1 MREKMRNKKL
11 ILLLLF
17 FGLAAFFLSGK
28 TVIKDVEYFKGE
40 DFVQLHFATDS
51 IIPIPDLFYPIE
63 DNFKFIVMRIEDVAF
78 KGKNEKYFF
87 NSPVIK
93 EIELKTREK
102 NLDVEIKLK
111 DKVSYRVFS
120 NRNGLYIEFPITQ
133 DPAVKEIAAAPAK
146 KSKKARVQ
154 PKKNPLAFKPE
165 KVTGFSGKGVLKTV
179 RLDERSGE
187 MLRFGIVLSNKV
199 NYKVIPLEK
208 KPVRL
213 AIDLHNVK
221 SRKIRKNFGLLNV
234 KGVRGAYNSPAVFRV
249 VFDLDYLKEYNVA
262 YNGNTL
268 EVEFN
273 KNNLAKNE
281 SAKQPVKTI
290 PTSSQTL
297 KKAASKPVQIPVN
310 KVRDEAFIERLKR
323 KGKVFEKKP
332 VTEKIVKDSGPASTV
347 KLNAKP
353 EFFSEEK
360 SSTDKKDSDNFIRIE
375 HDEGPSQIA
384 YLKNTIEEGRK
395 EYTGTPM
402 DFSFKNADLAN
413 VLKFIAQVSNLNI
426 VIDPGVTGRISS
438 ELKQVPWDQALEL
451 FLKINSL
458 DMILEGNILRIGDV
472 DKLAKEA
479 EKRRK
484 LQEARQMEGNLEVIT
499 RKLSYAKAKDVVSIL
514 TKQLS
519 KRGEIV
525 VDERTNMLIISE
537 VAENISVID
546 KLIDTLDSSNP
557 QVSIEAK
564 IVETSTSFL
573 KSVGIQWG
581 TNFTADSFHGNQTNL
596 TFPNTIGISGDQ
608 VSNQLNP
615 GIPSPLDGG
624 GYAVNVPAT
633 GAANSGIVF
642 SLANAANTFQ
652 ITTALSAMESS
663 GKGRIISA
671 PKITTQDN
679 MEAKIVQGARI
690 PIQTTQNN
698 TVTVRY
704 ENAALE
710 LVVTPHITAKGTI
723 VMDVSIKNDYPDW
736 GNTVLGNPQI
746 ITQEVQD
753 TVTSNDG
760 GTIVIGGI
768 FKVEDSNTSDKVP
781 FLSKIPILGSLFKN
795 SYKRRDQKELL
806 IFITPRIVK

>member
-1 MREKMRNKKL
+1 MRNKKL
-11 ILLLLF
+11 ILMLAYF
-17 FGLAAFFLSGK
+17 VLAAFFLSGK

-63 DNFKFIVMRIEDVAF
+63 DNFKFIVMRIEDVTF
-78 KGKNEKYFF
+78 KGKDEKFFF

-93 EIELKTREK
+93 EIELKTRDK

-120 NRNGLYIEFPITQ
+120 NRNGLYIEFPIFKKTSET
-133 DPAVKEIAAAPAK
+133 EIASVPLQK
-146 KSKKARVQ
+146 NKKAID
-154 PKKNPLAFKPE
+154 KTAEKPLNFKSE
-165 KVTGFSGKGVLKTV
+165 KVTGFSGSGVLRNVKFK
-179 RLDERSGE
+179 ERKGDVI
-187 MLRFGIVLSNKV
+187 RFEIALSNKV
-199 NYKVIPLEK
+199 NYKIIPLEK
-208 KPVRL
+208 KPARL

-221 SRKIRKNFGLLNV
+221 SKKINKKIGLLNV
-234 KGVRGAYNSPAVFRV
+234 KGIRGSYNSPETFRI
-249 VFDLDYLKEYNVA
+249 VFDLDYLREYNVS
-262 YNGNTL
+262 YNGDVL

-273 KNNLAKNE
+273 KNSLAKN
-281 SAKQPVKTI
+281 
-290 PTSSQTL
+290 
-297 KKAASKPVQIPVN
+297 KPVNKPIESLTSDPGVTKKSIVKAVEIPVN
-310 KVRDEAFIERLKR
+310 KVRDEAFIERLKK
-323 KGKVFEKKP
+323 KGKVFESKP
-332 VTEKIVKDSGPASTV
+332 EKNEIVNDEGPATTV

-353 EFFSEEK
+353 EFFTEEK
-360 SSTDKKDSDNFIRIE
+360 SATDKKELDNFIKIE
-375 HDEGPSQIA
+375 NDKGPSQIA
-384 YLKNTIEEGRK
+384 YLKNTIEEGRR

-458 DMILEGNILRIGDV
+458 DMILEGNILRIGNV
-472 DKLAKEA
+472 DKLAQEA

-499 RKLSYAKAKDVVSIL
+499 RKLSYAKASAVSKIL
-514 TKQLS
+514 AKQLS
-519 KRGEIV
+519 KRGEIT
-525 VDERTNMLIISE
+525 VDDRTNMLIISE
-537 VAENISVID
+537 VSENTSVLD

-573 KSVGIQWG
+573 KSLGIQWG
-581 TNFTADSFHGNQTNL
+581 TNFMADSFHGNQTNL
-596 TFPNTIGISGDQ
+596 TFPNSIGISGDS
-608 VSNQLNP
+608 VTNQLNP
-615 GIPSPLDGG
+615 GIPSPMAGG
-624 GYAVNVPAT
+624 GYAVNVPAS

-652 ITTALSAMESS
+652 LTTALSAMESS

-698 TVTVRY
+698 TVTVKY

-710 LVVTPHITAKGTI
+710 LIVTPHITAKGTI
-723 VMDVSIKNDYPDW
+723 VMEVSIKNDYPDW

-746 ITQEVQD
+746 VTQEVQD

-768 FKVEDSNTSDKVP
+768 FKVEDSNSSDKVP
-781 FLSKIPILGSLFKN
+781 FLSKIPIIGTLFKN
-795 SYKRRDQKELL
+795 STKRREQKELL
-806 IFITPRIVK
+806 IFLTPRIVK

>member
-1 MREKMRNKKL
+1 MRNKKL
-11 ILLLLF
+11 ILMLVYF
-17 FGLAAFFLSGK
+17 VLAAFFLSGK

-63 DNFKFIVMRIEDVAF
+63 DNFKFIVMRIEDVTF
-78 KGKNEKYFF
+78 KGKDEKYFF

-93 EIELKTREK
+93 EIELKTRDK

-120 NRNGLYIEFPITQ
+120 NRNGLYIEFPISKKISET
-133 DPAVKEIAAAPAK
+133 EIASVPVKSNK
-146 KSKKARVQ
+146 KTSGRTVEK
-154 PKKNPLAFKPE
+154 PLNFKSE
-165 KVTGFSGKGVLKTV
+165 KVTGFSGKGVLRNVSFK
-179 RLDERSGE
+179 ERTGDV
-187 MLRFGIVLSNKV
+187 LRFGIALSNKV

-208 KPVRL
+208 RPARL
-213 AIDLHNVK
+213 AIDLQNVK
-221 SRKIRKNFGLLNV
+221 SKKIKKKIGLLNV
-234 KGVRGAYNSPAVFRV
+234 KGIRGSYNSPEVFRI
-249 VFDLDYLKEYNVA
+249 VFDLDHLKEYNVF

-273 KNNLAKNE
+273 KNSLVKN
-281 SAKQPVKTI
+281 KQLNKPVKSLPSDPEVMKKTI
-290 PTSSQTL
+290 S
-297 KKAASKPVQIPVN
+297 KAVKIPVN
-310 KVRDEAFIERLKR
+310 RVKDEAFIERLKK
-323 KGKVFEKKP
+323 KGKVIESKSK
-332 VTEKIVKDSGPASTV
+332 ENEIVKDKGTATTV

-353 EFFSEEK
+353 EFFTEEK
-360 SSTDKKDSDNFIRIE
+360 SSTEKKDPDNFIKIE
-375 HDEGPSQIA
+375 NDKGPSQIA
-384 YLKNTIEEGRK
+384 YLKNTIEEGRR

-451 FLKINSL
+451 FLKINGL
-458 DMILEGNILRIGDV
+458 DMILEGNILRIGNV
-472 DKLAKEA
+472 DKLAQEA

-484 LQEARQMEGNLEVIT
+484 LQEARQMEGNLEVVT
-499 RKLSYAKAKDVVSIL
+499 RKLSYAKASEVKKIL
-514 TKQLS
+514 EKQLS

-537 VAENISVID
+537 VAENTGVID

-557 QVSIEAK
+557 QVAIEAK
-564 IVETSTSFL
+564 IVETSTSFI
-573 KSVGIQWG
+573 KSLGIQWG
-581 TNFTADSFHGNQTNL
+581 TNFIADSFHGNQTNL
-596 TFPNTIGISGDQ
+596 TFPNSIGMSGDQ
-608 VSNQLNP
+608 VTNQLNP
-615 GIPSPLDGG
+615 GLPSPMQGG
-624 GYAVNVPAT
+624 GYAVNVPAS
-633 GAANSGIVF
+633 GAANAGVVF

-652 ITTALSAMESS
+652 LTTALTAMESS

-679 MEAKIVQGARI
+679 MQAKIVQGARI

-698 TVTVRY
+698 TVTVKY
-704 ENAALE
+704 ESAALE
-710 LVVTPHITAKGTI
+710 LIVTPHITAKGTI
-723 VMDVSIKNDYPDW
+723 VMEVSIKNDYPDW

-753 TVTSNDG
+753 TVTANDG

-768 FKVEDSNTSDKVP
+768 FKVEDSNSSDKVP
-781 FLSKIPILGSLFKN
+781 FLSKIPILGTLFKN
-795 SYKRRDQKELL
+795 SSKRRDQKELL
-806 IFITPRIVK
+806 IFLTPRIVK